1 MSGGTVRAGTGFDA
15 HRFAEPSDGR
25 PLVLMG
31 TVVPSDRGLLGHS
44 DADVMLHALMDAL
57 LGAAGL
63 GDIGMHFPDAD
74 PRYKGAD
81 SLELLKRVVGELGS
95 RGWRVTNA
103 DVCLMGESPKIASHR
118 RAMVERVA
126 PALGVPLD
134 ALNVK
139 ATTTE
144 RMGFLGRGEGLAA
157 QAVAVIEKMHRDL
170 TVANETAAASGAVRT
185 PDAGPPPVRT

>member
-1 MSGGTVRAGTGFDA
+1 MRAGIGFDA
-15 HRFAEPSDGR
+15 HRFAEPSGGR

-31 TVVPSDRGLLGHS
+31 VAVPSDRGLVGHS

-74 PRYKGAD
+74 PRYSGAD

-95 RGWRVTNA
+95 KGWRAASA
-103 DVCLMGESPKIASHR
+103 DVCLIGESPRIAPHR

-126 PALGVPLD
+126 PALGVPPE

-144 RMGFLGRGEGLAA
+144 GMGFAGRGEGLAA
-157 QAVAVIEKMHRDL
+157 QAVAVIEPLAPR
-170 TVANETAAASGAVRT
+170 
-185 PDAGPPPVRT
+185 P